1 MMNLFPPLT
10 AQQNHD
16 LDLLLR
22 VIEKALPLPARF
34 KEELPRHVAELS
46 ALLTRDRSE
55 REGGYLGRP
64 HLQSAYLRYFLP
76 WNVFRLVKLLSAL
89 PLSFQEEDTII
100 DYGAGPL
107 TFTLALWIARP
118 ELRTMS
124 LHIKCIDHTPSI
136 MEAGKKV
143 FTALVHATLGP
154 QDGTSDVAVLPWH
167 IHTIKGGL
175 DVPLK
180 GPTPA
185 LVCAINVYN
194 ELFWKK
200 AEDAPVLAQRESRRL
215 HGLCARNGSILVVE
229 PGIPRSGHF
238 CSLLR
243 ENFIQRGRS
252 ILAPCL
258 HREDCPMPGPPRQKW
273 CHFAFDTAEVPTAL
287 KDLSRKAHI
296 PKERA
301 TMSFI
306 FAGPVDLASQIALNE
321 ASNVPNTLKES
332 PHSSRDLQGGGKKGF
347 PLRSFSSSSLP
358 IRVISDAF
366 SLGPGLLGRYGC
378 ASCGLV
384 LVRGTPASMAAYTSG
399 NRLDASPAMMKKE
412 RDQKTGAPVVSLDAA
427 KGP

>member
-10 AQQNHD
+10 PQQNHEVA
-16 LDLLLR
+16 LLLR
-22 VIEKALPLPARF
+22 VIDEALPLPARF

-89 PLSFQEEDTII
+89 PLTLQQDDTIV

-118 ELRTMS
+118 ELRTMA

-154 QDGTSDVAVLPWH
+154 QDGTSDMAVLPWH
-167 IHTIKGGL
+167 LHTIKGGL
-175 DVPLK
+175 EVPLK
-180 GPTPA
+180 GPAPA
-185 LVCAINVYN
+185 LACAINVYN

-243 ENFIQRGRS
+243 EGLIQRGRS

-258 HREDCPMPGPPRQKW
+258 HRENCPMPGTPRQKW
-273 CHFAFDTAEVPTAL
+273 CHFVFDTAEVPNAL
-287 KDLSRKAHI
+287 KELSQKAHI

-306 FAGPVDLASQIALNE
+306 FAGPVDSASQIAPQGT
-321 ASNVPNTLKES
+321 SNSPQTLKRRS
-332 PHSSRDLQGGGKKGF
+332 RSSRALQKDAQTDFHSSIV
-347 PLRSFSSSSLP
+347 SSSLP

-366 SLGPGLLGRYGC
+366 ALGPGLLGRYGC

-384 LVRGTPASMAAYTSG
+384 LVRGTAASMAAYPSG
-399 NRLDASPAMMKKE
+399 SRLDASPAMVKKE
-412 RDQKTGAPVVSLDAA
+412 RDQKTGAVVVSLDAA
-427 KGP
+427 KRP

>member
-1 MMNLFPPLT
+1 MNLFPPLT
-10 AQQNHD
+10 AQQNHEIA
-16 LDLLLR
+16 LLLR
-22 VIEKALPLPARF
+22 VIDEALPLPARF

-89 PLSFQEEDTII
+89 PLSFQEEDTIL

-118 ELRTMS
+118 ELRTTT

-136 MEAGKKV
+136 MEGGKKV
-143 FTALVHATLGP
+143 FIELVHATLRP
-154 QDGTSDVAVLPWH
+154 QEGASDMAVLPWH

-180 GPTPA
+180 GPLPA
-185 LVCAINVYN
+185 LICAINVYN

-200 AEDAPVLAQRESRRL
+200 AEDAPLLAQREAQRL
-215 HGLCARNGSILVVE
+215 HGLCAKNGSILVVE

-243 ENFIQRGRS
+243 EGLIQRGRS
-252 ILAPCL
+252 ILAPCIHAL
-258 HREDCPMPGPPRQKW
+258 DCPMPGTPRKKW
-273 CHFAFDTAEVPTAL
+273 CHFAFDTAEVPNVL
-287 KDLSRKAHI
+287 KELSKKAHI

-301 TMSFI
+301 TISFI
-306 FAGPVDLASQIALNE
+306 FAGPVVPANKIPPKE
-321 ASNVPNTLKES
+321 ANSVPNTLKENS
-332 PHSSRDLQGGGKKGF
+332 RSSRDLQEGGKKGF
-347 PLRSFSSSSLP
+347 PVRPSSSFSLP

-366 SLGPGLLGRYGC
+366 ALAPGLFGRYGC

-384 LVRGTPASMAAYTSG
+384 LVRGTAAAVAAYPSG
-399 NRLDASPAMMKKE
+399 SHLEAAPAMAKKE
-412 RDQKTGAPVVSLDAA
+412 RDPKTGAVVVTVDAA
-427 KGP
+427 KNL